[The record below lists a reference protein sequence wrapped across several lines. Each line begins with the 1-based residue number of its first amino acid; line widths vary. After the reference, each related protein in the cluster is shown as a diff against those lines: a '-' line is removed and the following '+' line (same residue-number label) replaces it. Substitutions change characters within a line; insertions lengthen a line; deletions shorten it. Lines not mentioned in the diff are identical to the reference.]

1 MWCLLTLP
9 QQDILYALLHSKSL
23 SRVITLTR
31 PKKQSIHPSDLHIL
45 LNTLS
50 SPSLTSESS
59 ASSLS
64 WLPICLPRYHSE
76 AFLHVY
82 LSFLDHDETMA
93 PKHSSENSE
102 ETSTISE
109 RGCDETSNDLGLV
122 IVTPKKDDFERVR
135 AWAESIE
142 EVCTCYA

>member
-102 ETSTISE
+102 EMSTISE
-109 RGCDETSNDLGLV
+109 RGSDETSNDLGLV